1 MKTVKEARPV
11 GSKGYQFGTFKGVYT
26 PSVLT
31 ILGVVMYLRFGWVL
45 GNVGLAKTLL
55 IASMS
60 TAITFMTGLSLSALA
75 TNRKVE
81 GGGAYYII
89 SRSLGVEA
97 GAAVGIPL
105 FFAQALGISFY
116 TAGFAESVS
125 SIFPQFSPLIVG
137 STTLVIMTILAYIS
151 ADLALKSQFIIM
163 SVMVLS
169 LVSFFLGHD
178 VQVSLPTSAVVP
190 DIKPFWYVFAVFFP
204 AVTGIEAGI
213 AMSGD
218 LKDPAKSLPRG
229 TIAAILTGYAI
240 YIAVPVFIA
249 VKVSDLSILRH
260 ESMSLVM
267 SHIARWGKLV
277 VMGIWAASLSSALG
291 SLLGAPRTLQALAK
305 DRVVPRIFGR
315 GWGKGNDPRIA
326 TATAFL
332 IGLAGILLGGGNLN
346 AIASVLSMFF
356 LTSYGLLNVSAGL
369 EELTSAPSWRP
380 KFRVPWYLSIAGAF
394 GCFATMFMINAGATF
409 IAGFVALSV
418 YFMMERRSLT
428 ARWGDMRS
436 GVLMLIAR
444 NSIYA
449 LTKRMPDQRTW
460 KPNLLVLSGAPTK
473 RWYLI
478 DLAGAISQDR
488 GFLTVSAILPPDTPL
503 DRISSFEKTVS
514 DYLEKRD
521 VSCVVKIYPAVNPL
535 EGARTLSGSYGY
547 GPISPNTIML
557 GATDKPEHYLQFA
570 GFIKEIYKHKQNL
583 VIVRESYEE
592 IEQAPVGRRIDVWWY
607 GTQQNLGLLLALVYL
622 LKRSSSWK
630 KSELVL
636 KTIVKNAEDRQD
648 TLDQL
653 ETFIDE
659 VRLSA
664 RAEVLVQVCDDI
676 FDDIRNLS
684 RGADLVFL
692 GMRAPNEE
700 ESDIAYSEYYKSLM
714 DNTKGL
720 PPTALVLAAE
730 EMDYYAIFEED

>member
-1 MKTVKEARPV
+1 MKTVKEAR
-11 GSKGYQFGTFKGVYT
+11 SAESRGYQFGTFKGVYT

-55 IASMS
+55 IVSMS

-137 STTLVIMTILAYIS
+137 SATLVIMTIMAYIS
-151 ADLALKSQFIIM
+151 ADLALKSQFFIM
-163 SVMVLS
+163 SIMVLS

-178 VQVSLPTSAVVP
+178 VQVSLPASDVVP

-249 VKVSDLSILRH
+249 VKVYDLSILRH

-267 SHIARWGKLV
+267 SQIARWGKFV
-277 VMGIWAASLSSALG
+277 VMGVWAASLSSALG

-380 KFRVPWYLSIAGAF
+380 KFRVPWYVSLAGAF

-428 ARWGDMRS
+428 AKWGDMRS
-436 GVLMLIAR
+436 GILMLIAR

-449 LTKRMPDQRTW
+449 LTKRIPDQRTW

-488 GFLTVSAILPPDTPL
+488 GFLTVSAILPPDTAP

-592 IEQAPVGRRIDVWWY
+592 IEQAPVVRRIDVWWY

-622 LKRSSSWK
+622 LKRSSLWK

-653 ETFIDE
+653 ESFIDE

-692 GMRAPNEE
+692 GMRAPDED
-700 ESDIAYSEYYKSLM
+700 ESDIVYSEYYKSLI
-714 DNTKGL
+714 DNTRGL
-720 PPTALVLAAE
+720 PPTVLVLAAE
-730 EMDYYAIFEED
+730 KMDYYAIFDEE